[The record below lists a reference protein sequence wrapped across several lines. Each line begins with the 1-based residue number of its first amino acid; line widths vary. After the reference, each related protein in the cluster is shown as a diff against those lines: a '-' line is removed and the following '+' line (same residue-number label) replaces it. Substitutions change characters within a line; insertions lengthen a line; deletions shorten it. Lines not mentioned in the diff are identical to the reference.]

1 MCRVKQKNSD
11 YLERDASAS
20 LLFTTFTTACW
31 TSNSSPHQPSY
42 YYSVPPH
49 FFRKESF
56 FNFNCIFV
64 ASSRESKSP
73 AVSVDDAVA
82 LMPQKG
88 EMKRENGCL
97 FFWKKLSLYNVYFL
111 HCDANP
117 WKLTSI
123 YFPISTLMYNC
134 EAVIEKKISSKSNP
148 IWSQFLM
155 YSYGIFIIAFLKV
168 SSLGMLVEDTCELF
182 GFCF

>member
-73 AVSVDDAVA
+73 AVSDNAVV

>member
-1 MCRVKQKNSD
+1 MFWNRNCFFTYCNTARFFQASHTLIFCLMMLHSIHKESETCKVRGWEHEKKKLVHGHKIWQEVCRVKQKNSD

-73 AVSVDDAVA
+73 AVSVGFAVV

-97 FFWKKLSLYNVYFL
+97 FFWKKIKSL
-111 HCDANP
+111 
-117 WKLTSI
+117 
-123 YFPISTLMYNC
+123 
-134 EAVIEKKISSKSNP
+134 
-148 IWSQFLM
+148 
-155 YSYGIFIIAFLKV
+155 
-168 SSLGMLVEDTCELF
+168 
-182 GFCF
+182 